1 MADPKK
7 VPSDSAIRGGL
18 AGAAALAATAPA
30 KVKKARKPV
39 DPNETP
45 DARFMRIGRKR
56 VTVAV
61 KAIARVAQLGKSKG
75 RKDDNGVWKRNQ
87 DGTTSGYA
95 YTPQQ
100 AEKLI
105 QYLTDAVAA
114 AKAAL
119 APRQPMKAGQE
130 MLEL

>member
-1 MADPKK
+1 MANDPKK
-7 VPSDSAIRGGL
+7 PAPTTASAP
-18 AGAAALAATAPA
+18 ATAPA

-39 DPNETP
+39 DANETP

-75 RKDDNGVWKRNQ
+75 RKDDNGAWKRNK
-87 DGTTSGYA
+87 DGSTSGYA
-95 YTPQQ
+95 YTDVQ

-105 QYLTDAVAA
+105 QYLTDAVAE
-114 AKAAL
+114 AKRAL
-119 APRQPMKAGQE
+119 APRQAMKAG
-130 MLEL
+130 LELLDL

>member
-7 VPSDSAIRGGL
+7 GPAPTASAS
-18 AGAAALAATAPA
+18 ATTPASAPA
-30 KVKKARKPV
+30 KARKARKPV

-61 KAIARVAQLGKSKG
+61 KAIARVAQLGKSKA
-75 RKDDNGVWKRNQ
+75 RKDGNGAWKRNK
-87 DGTTSGYA
+87 DGSTSGYA
-95 YTPQQ
+95 YTDVQ
-100 AEKLI
+100 ADKLI

-114 AKAAL
+114 TKTAL
-119 APRQPMKAGQE
+119 APRQAMKAGQE
-130 MLEL
+130 LLDL